1 MNSETILSVIVGLGL
16 SAACGFRVF
25 VPLLVMSIASLSGHL
40 NLSSGFEWIGTY
52 PAFVAFAIAT
62 VLEIA
67 GYYIPWVDNLL
78 DVVAA
83 PAAVVA
89 GIIVMASSVA
99 GVSPFLRWSLAII
112 AGGGIAGTFHAAT
125 GMSRLASSVK
135 TAGLGNPVLS
145 TMEAGGATAFSVI
158 SITIPLLGIAAIA
171 IFLVI
176 AYLPGRAMLRS
187 IRSKG
192 AG

>member
-1 MNSETILSVIVGLGL
+1 MNSETILSIIVGLGL

-52 PAFVAFAIAT
+52 PALVAFAIAT

-67 GYYIPWVDNLL
+67 GYYIPWVDHLL

-99 GVSPFLRWSLAII
+99 GMSPFLRWSLAII

-125 GMSRLASSVK
+125 GMSRVASSVK
-135 TAGLGNPVLS
+135 TAGLGNPILS
-145 TMEAGGATAFSVI
+145 TMEAGGAIAFSVI
-158 SITIPLLGIAAIA
+158 AITIPLLGIAAIA

-176 AYLPGRAMLRS
+176 AYLPGRALLRS

-192 AG
+192 IR